1 MRLGQ
6 LKTKGDNWRRAAE
19 GLTLLRIGEKKYDGD
34 NYLYT
39 QFAQSYLKS
48 SVQDRAEKL
57 AKMGVSSDSGKMK
70 FSTDE
75 WLGMIA
81 DEFTFP
87 KERKVTRAI
96 VNYLET
102 VYTKQQ
108 AVLVVYDTRFLAL
121 GVCPHSSPSPS

>member
-1 MRLGQ
+1 
-6 LKTKGDNWRRAAE
+6 
-19 GLTLLRIGEKKYDGD
+19 
-34 NYLYT
+34 
-39 QFAQSYLKS
+39 
-48 SVQDRAEKL
+48 
-57 AKMGVSSDSGKMK
+57 MK

-81 DEFTFP
+81 DELTFP

-108 AVLVVYDTRFLAL
+108 AVLVVYDTRFLVA
-121 GVCPHSSPSPS
+121 VCPHSSPSPS